1 MVKKFMEKKPS
12 SSSSKAVKM
21 VISLDVIAEDLKK
34 TARKGT
40 SFKGLYKKLFGT
52 GNETTVFD
60 SKKRRR

>member
-1 MVKKFMEKKPS
+1 MVKTFMEKKPS
-12 SSSSKAVKM
+12 SSSSRAVKM

-52 GNETTVFD
+52 GNKMTVFD
-60 SKKRRR
+60 CKKRRR